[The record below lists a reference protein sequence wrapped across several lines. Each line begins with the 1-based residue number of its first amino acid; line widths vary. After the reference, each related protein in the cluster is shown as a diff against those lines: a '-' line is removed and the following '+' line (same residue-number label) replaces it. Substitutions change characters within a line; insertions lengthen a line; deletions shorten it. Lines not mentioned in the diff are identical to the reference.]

1 MLHRIFISLI
11 AVLMMAGLFIAVP
24 QHASADCASGT
35 DIRSGISCASDQQR
49 AQSVP
54 GGIKTA
60 VNTLLYVVGIAAVI
74 VLIIGG
80 LRFITAGGNPQSVNS
95 AKDSILYAV
104 IGIVV
109 AILAYAI
116 VNFVL
121 GQFGA

>member
-1 MLHRIFISLI
+1 MLHKIFVSLI
-11 AVLMMAGLFIAVP
+11 AVLMMAAVFVTVP
-24 QHASADCASGT
+24 QRAQAACSSGT
-35 DIRSGISCASDQQR
+35 DIRSGIDCASDQQKN
-49 AQSVP
+49 QSVP